1 MKDEITQIKCKK
13 TTFLPFVF
21 FDFTTLHMCC
31 RTDEYHERSRV
42 IWLSF
47 VAMST
52 STCSKSAVRNLHQVC
67 SSQLAAGLQFATCSK
82 PAVRKLHQVCS
93 SQLASS
99 LQFPTCIKSAVRNL
113 HQVCSSQ
120 LASSLLTTCS
130 RLDIIKPE
138 QAMRTH
144 PDIAL
149 MIASCNKPAADLLQ
163 LVRFWLCSVIY
174 NLYGVYMNPDWVTV
188 GIELIPFPLK
198 T

>member
-1 MKDEITQIKCKK
+1 MI
-13 TTFLPFVF
+13 LSVA
-21 FDFTTLHMCC
+21 TL
-31 RTDEYHERSRV
+31 
-42 IWLSF
+42 LQ
-47 VAMST
+47 
-52 STCSKSAVRNLHQVC
+52 QVC

-93 SQLASS
+93 SQVVSSLQFPTCIKSAVRNLHQVCSSQLASS
-99 LQFPTCIKSAVRNL
+99 LQFATCIKSAVRNLHQVCSSQLASSLQFATCIKSAVRNL

-144 PDIAL
+144 PDITL

-163 LVRFWLCSVIY
+163 LLRFWLCIIISVY
-174 NLYGVYMNPDWVTV
+174 QHEVVRKR
-188 GIELIPFPLK
+188 LILK
-198 T
+198 EGMLRICHYS